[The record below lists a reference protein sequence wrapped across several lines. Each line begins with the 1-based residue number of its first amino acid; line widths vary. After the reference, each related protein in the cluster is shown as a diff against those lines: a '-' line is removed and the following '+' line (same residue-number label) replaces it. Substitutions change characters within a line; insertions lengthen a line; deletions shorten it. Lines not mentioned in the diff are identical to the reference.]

1 MVNSIRIKHGLLF
14 FSLVLL
20 SYSLWAAIT
29 FPQLSGRVVD
39 NAHIISPGDKDR
51 LTQLL
56 AQHEDETTNQ
66 IVVVTLK
73 NLQGYSI
80 EEYGYQL
87 GRHWGIG
94 QKGIN
99 NGVLLIVAP
108 NERKVRIEVGYG
120 LEGTLTDALS
130 HSIIQDELL
139 PQFRKQNYVQGI
151 KDGVN
156 AILAVL
162 KGSYQSERKSQL
174 SLQERGSI
182 FIWIFFIALV
192 VGEWLPFWIKNR
204 LKSGAVTAG
213 LAFLATWF
221 FSLSIK
227 MGGIIAVIV
236 YLFHIFIGGGGGR
249 GGNSGGGYHGGYGS
263 GSSYSGGGY
272 SGGGF
277 SGGGGS
283 FGGGGASG
291 GW

>member
-1 MVNSIRIKHGLLF
+1 MNSIRIKHSLF
-14 FSLVLL
+14 FFCLVLL
-20 SYSLWAAIT
+20 SFSLWAAIT
-29 FPQLSGRVVD
+29 FPQLTGRVVD
-39 NAHIISPGDKDR
+39 NAHIISPGDKDW

-56 AQHEDETTNQ
+56 KQHEDATTNQ
-66 IVVVTLK
+66 IVVVTLQT
-73 NLQGYSI
+73 LEGYSI

-94 QKGIN
+94 QKAVN

-130 HSIIQDELL
+130 HSIIQNELL

-162 KGSYQSERKSQL
+162 KGSYKPEKKSQL
-174 SLQERGSI
+174 SDKDNISI
-182 FIWIFFIALV
+182 ILWLFGIVLFF
-192 VGEWLPFWIKNR
+192 GEWLPLLIKDR
-204 LKSGAVTAG
+204 MKSGAVVSG
-213 LAFLATWF
+213 FSFVATWALSK
-221 FSLSIK
+221 SLK
-227 MGGIIAVIV
+227 AGGIVAVIV
-236 YLFHIFIGGGGGR
+236 FLFHIFIGGGGRGGR
-249 GGNSGGGYHGGYGS
+249 GGSSGSGGFYGGGY
-263 GSSYSGGGY
+263 SSGGY